1 MNGQKNYR
9 KRLEEILL
17 SISFGIAEPNEY
29 KYILSIKVSSDYTGK
44 ILTYLTN
51 NYFKI
56 VNQLTNKINDVKQRE
71 DLINKLNDF
80 VVVHSKNCYFL
91 LHDYLFTNQTGRC
104 VQIISQ
110 IISTT
115 IVSKTIYKLTD
126 LSKFYLLLIIILAR
140 QTSFN
145 KTLFQEIFQEKFTSE
160 EINIILSKKNE
171 LEQMKISDLLCENNN
186 YLFTKTNGDS
196 ESSELLLLL
205 SFYCLKEK
213 KLSIDN
219 SILELEKYENYFLS
233 FGLFED
239 FYIRFHK
246 MLFKY
251 YYNGKLNMQTHF
263 DFLIK
268 VINEHSKPNLILTK
282 SLTLIGKYFTEYI
295 LREREHSKIS
305 KLNFQ
310 QFLFFLEPFF
320 SSSETTE
327 QKDVLSNLFYS
338 FSLINFNYQ
347 DLIWKRFKNEIKQ
360 MITEVPLNS
369 KFYFFLTFFSKVY
382 KITKKRNYLKK
393 TFGNINKI
401 NNHKWLDDL
410 LILLYSTKIK
420 KKVKENTMI
429 YRFLKDLEND
439 SLKELPNDFNS
450 LLDFQNLINSIHAY
464 WLQENDQKT
473 QLITEI
479 TYDDINN
486 NFRLNCSSYINKV
499 EIKIKNQNHAESVF
513 DKYIRL
519 KNIKEQN
526 QMLGFIIIY
535 TKEKN
540 SKEQKHLFCLNKYNK
555 YLYYLNTKEFVQEI
569 KLDDNLK
576 EINTIKFYFYQTENI
591 ISKIEYSLANVKNSN
606 WNINFFDIN
615 DLIWLKYN
623 DIKNSFDLLLFIL
636 QDNFQKFK
644 KLCEFFVIQNEQI
657 KCEEEFNLLRCI
669 LQRYPKEY
677 IKSDKNTNDC
687 KKLVDKFEAKKKQ
700 RQKYK

>member
-9 KRLEEILL
+9 KRLEEIFL
-17 SISFGIAEPNEY
+17 SISFGIAEANEY
-29 KYILSIKVSSDYTGK
+29 KYILSIKVSSDYTRK
-44 ILTYLTN
+44 ILDYLTN

-56 VNQLTNKINDVKQRE
+56 VNQLTNKINDVIQRE

-80 VVVHSKNCYFL
+80 IVEHSKNCYFL

-110 IISTT
+110 IITTT

-140 QTSFN
+140 QTLFN
-145 KTLFQEIFQEKFTSE
+145 KTLFQDIFQEKFTSE

-171 LEQMKISDLLCENNN
+171 LEQMKISDLLYENDN
-186 YLFTKTNGDS
+186 YLFTKTNDDS
-196 ESSELLLLL
+196 ENSELLLLL
-205 SFYCLKEK
+205 SFYCLAEK

-239 FYIRFHK
+239 FYIRFHE

-251 YYNGKLNMQTHF
+251 YYNMQTQHF

-282 SLTLIGKYFTEYI
+282 SLTLIGNYFTKYI
-295 LREREHSKIS
+295 LIEREHSKIS
-305 KLNFQ
+305 KLKFQ
-310 QFLFFLEPFF
+310 KFLFFLEPFF
-320 SSSETTE
+320 SSSGTTE

-360 MITEVPLNS
+360 MITDVPLNS
-369 KFYFFLTFFSKVY
+369 KIYFFLTFFSKVY
-382 KITKKRNYLKK
+382 KITKKKNFLKE
-393 TFGNINKI
+393 TFGKINKI
-401 NNHKWLDDL
+401 YNNKLFDIL
-410 LILLYSTKIK
+410 LMLLYSKKLK

-429 YRFLKDLEND
+429 SKFLKDLENH
-439 SLKELPNDFNS
+439 SLKELSNDFNS
-450 LLDFQNLINSIHAY
+450 FDFQKLSDFVHAC
-464 WLQENDQKT
+464 WLNENDNKT

-479 TYDDINN
+479 TCDNIKN

-513 DKYIRL
+513 DKYIKL

-535 TKEKN
+535 KKEKN
-540 SKEQKHLFCLNKYNK
+540 EKEQKHFFCLNKYNK
-555 YLYYLNTKEFVQEI
+555 YLYYLNTKEFMQEI

-576 EINTIKFYFYQTENI
+576 GINTIELYFFQTENI
-591 ISKIEYSLANVKNSN
+591 ISKIEYLLTNIKKFNWDINV
-606 WNINFFDIN
+606 FYIN
-615 DLIWLKYN
+615 DLMWLKYN

-636 QDNFQKFK
+636 QDNFPKFQ
-644 KLCEFFVIQNEQI
+644 KLCEIFVFQNEQI

-669 LQRYPKEY
+669 FQMYPKEF
-677 IKSDKNTNDC
+677 IKSDKNTNNC
-687 KKLVDKFEAKKKQ
+687 KNLVDKFEAKKK
-700 RQKYK
+700 

>member
-1 MNGQKNYR
+1 MNEQTNYR

-29 KYILSIKVSSDYTGK
+29 KYILSIKISGDYTGK
-44 ILTYLTN
+44 ILKYLTN
-51 NYFKI
+51 NYVKI

-80 VVVHSKNCYFL
+80 IVVHSKNCFFL
-91 LHDYLFTNQTGRC
+91 LRDYLFTNQTGRC

-110 IISTT
+110 IIRTT
-115 IVSKTIYKLTD
+115 MVSKTIYKLTD

-140 QTSFN
+140 PTSFN
-145 KTLFQEIFQEKFTSE
+145 KTLFQDIFQEKFTSE

-171 LEQMKISDLLCENNN
+171 LEQMKISDLLCENDNF
-186 YLFTKTNGDS
+186 LFTKTNGDS

-205 SFYCLKEK
+205 SFYCLAEK
-213 KLSIDN
+213 KLSIYN

-246 MLFKY
+246 SLFKY
-251 YYNGKLNMQTHF
+251 YYDGKLNMQTQHF

-268 VINEHSKPNLILTK
+268 VINEHSKPNLINTK
-282 SLTLIGKYFTEYI
+282 SLTLIGNYFTEYI
-295 LREREHSKIS
+295 LIKREHSKIS

-320 SSSETTE
+320 SSSGTTE

-338 FSLINFNYQ
+338 FSLINFKYQ

-360 MITEVPLNS
+360 MITKVRLNS
-369 KFYFFLTFFSKVY
+369 KIYFFLTFFSKVY
-382 KITKKRNYLKK
+382 KITKKRNFLKE
-393 TFGNINKI
+393 TFGKINKI
-401 NNHKWLDDL
+401 YNNKLFDIL
-410 LILLYSTKIK
+410 LMLLYSTKLK

-429 YRFLKDLEND
+429 YRCLRELENH
-439 SLKELPNDFNS
+439 SLKEFPKDFNS
-450 LLDFQNLINSIHAY
+450 FDFQKLSDFINAS
-464 WLQENDQKT
+464 WLQENDNKT

-479 TYDDINN
+479 TYDDIND

-513 DKYIRL
+513 NKYIRL

-540 SKEQKHLFCLNKYNK
+540 DKEQKHFFCLNKYNK
-555 YLYYLNTKEFVQEI
+555 YLYYLNTKQFMQEI

-576 EINTIKFYFYQTENI
+576 GINTIELYFFQTKNI
-591 ISKIEYSLANVKNSN
+591 ISKIQYLSTDVMYYNRD
-606 WNINFFDIN
+606 IYFFHFD
-615 DLIWLKYN
+615 DLMWLKYN

-636 QDNFQKFK
+636 QDNFPKFK
-644 KLCEFFVIQNEQI
+644 KLCYIFVIQNEQI

-669 LQRYPKEY
+669 FQRYPKEY
-677 IKSDKNTNDC
+677 IKSDKNTKHC
-687 KKLVDKFEAKKKQ
+687 KKLVDKFEPKKN
-700 RQKYK
+700 